1 MNSVVLPAIVTFL
14 GVMAVC
20 VVVLIALFPAA
31 GSVGE
36 RLSEIWGPSSRG
48 NETHFRERQQK
59 RLEKAL
65 TGLGKLL
72 PSSEKELTHSQQ
84 LMVRGGYRSPET
96 LLIMRGVKVFL
107 PIFLLAVVLFTGLY
121 KHNPIFILLVSVAA
135 GFLLPELW
143 LTWRVRVRQKW
154 IVQGLADALDL
165 LVICVEAGLGLD
177 QALNRVAQEIRIA
190 HPALSEE
197 LQLVNLEMRVGK
209 SRVEALRELAVRTG
223 VEDLKA
229 LTAMLIQTDRF
240 GTDLAQALRVYSDN
254 LRTKRRQR
262 AEELAAKTTIK
273 MVPPLVFFI
282 FPALFVVLLGPA
294 FILLAR
300 QIFPAFNK

>member
-1 MNSVVLPAIVTFL
+1 MNSAVLPGIVTFL
-14 GVMAVC
+14 AVIAFC
-20 VVVLIALFPAA
+20 VVVLIALFTAA

-36 RLSEIWGPSSRG
+36 RLSAIWGPSSG
-48 NETHFRERQQK
+48 LNEARFCERQQK
-59 RLEKAL
+59 RLGKAL
-65 TGLGKLL
+65 IGLGKLL

-84 LMVRGGYRSPET
+84 LMVRAGYRSPET
-96 LLIMRGVKVFL
+96 VLVMRGVKVFL
-107 PIFLLAVVLFTGLY
+107 PFALLALVLFTGLY
-121 KHNPIFILLVSVAA
+121 KQNPIFILLAAAVA

-154 IVQGLADALDL
+154 IVLGLADALDL
-165 LVICVEAGLGLD
+165 LVVCVESGLWLD

-197 LQLVNLEMRVGK
+197 LQLVNLEMRGGK

-240 GTDLAQALRVYSDN
+240 GTDLAQALRLYSDN

-294 FILLAR
+294 FIILIR
-300 QIFPAFNK
+300 QIFPAFK

>member
-1 MNSVVLPAIVTFL
+1 MSSVLLLAFVTFL
-14 GVMAVC
+14 AVTAFC
-20 VVVLIALFPAA
+20 VVMLIALFPPS
-31 GSVGE
+31 GSVGQ
-36 RLSEIWGPSSRG
+36 RLSAIWGSSSSVNQAR
-48 NETHFRERQQK
+48 FRERQQK
-59 RLEKAL
+59 RFEKAL
-65 TGLGKLL
+65 TGLGRLL
-72 PSSEKELTHSQQ
+72 PSSEKELTHSLQ
-84 LMVRGGYRSPET
+84 LMVRAGYRSPET
-96 LLIMRGVKVFL
+96 VLIMRGVKVLL
-107 PIFLLAVVLFTGLY
+107 PIALLVLVLFTGWY
-121 KHNPIFILLVSVAA
+121 KQNPIFILLAAAAA
-135 GFLLPELW
+135 GFLLPEFW
-143 LTWRVRVRQKW
+143 LTWCVRVRQKW
-154 IVQGLADALDL
+154 IVLGLADALDL
-165 LVICVEAGLGLD
+165 LVVCVEAGLGLD
-177 QALNRVAQEIRIA
+177 QALSRVAQEILIA

-262 AEELAAKTTIK
+262 AEELASKTTIK

-294 FILLAR
+294 VIILMR
-300 QIFPAFNK
+300 QIVPAIK